1 MSSIFKGIAG
11 YGNRILV
18 GISLF
23 LMLLIIVGTAYL
35 VLQRTSSHVTP
46 IGEILQ
52 DVSKFDRQ
60 EVTIRGT
67 IRRNFTAPLIN
78 RSFVLVQDKTGEI
91 WCRLE
96 RTDVK
101 EGQVI
106 SVAGVV
112 YKLLDIPGLNLKV
125 SAITEQL
132 P

>member
-1 MSSIFKGIAG
+1 MSSFFENVIYYHKD
-11 YGNRILV
+11 RILL
-18 GISLF
+18 GISIL
-23 LMLLIIVGTAYL
+23 LTLLLISSTAYFIW
-35 VLQRTSSHVTP
+35 QKATITP

-78 RSFVLVQDKTGEI
+78 KSFVLVQDKTGQI

-96 RTDVK
+96 RTDTK
-101 EGQVI
+101 EGQAI
-106 SVAGVV
+106 SVTGIV

-125 SAITEQL
+125 TAITEQL